1 MVRCAL
7 LLQLN
12 LIFTGDDFV
21 DKLKKSNSVLSF
33 IIEFVLILTA
43 FLSILNIVLK
53 ASSFVMD
60 MAVSVS
66 ALAAAVTYSLRLIP
80 GIRNPSNIKP
90 AYESAEPD
98 GKEVVSK
105 EASMFKTALSS
116 IVELN
121 TDIRNTY
128 KNSENLAAIMK
139 ETADTSEDAAATTLD
154 IVGSVQQINE
164 RTSQGVSTVEE
175 ISGRAQELKS
185 RVTESRQKAQLVFEE
200 SKRDLETAI
209 EGSKVVEQI
218 SVLSDSI
225 IQITS
230 KTNLLALNAN
240 IEAAK
245 AGEAG
250 RGFSVVAEEIRKL
263 AEQSKQVV
271 SKIQS
276 ITLQVEQSV
285 SKLAESSDRLLEFMS
300 TDVNNDYDSML
311 DIAYKYS
318 EDASFINEMV
328 NGFNNTSRELL
339 STADNVLATID
350 NVSQNSSDG
359 AYKTAG
365 MKQEMAD
372 ISVKLGSILET
383 VKSFDIQ

>member
-1 MVRCAL
+1 M
-7 LLQLN
+7 
-12 LIFTGDDFV
+12 